1 MQVRRF
7 ADEWPFGNANW
18 PLKLHTHTHTHTN
31 QPRAMPTGHR
41 QPQSS
46 SSMQPPPVFSLVLP
60 IPTSHFL
67 KKSSCPLSL
76 PSSSLPQ
83 PHFLSPALFCQ
94 KSSQLSA
101 VGHARKDHQEAAP
114 RTGPPR
120 GSAVVPHRGEMP
132 QRSRSP
138 WSADR
143 LVVGV
148 PMLKGRGAALRRC
161 GVSGTATVSPPPL
174 GRRRREGW
182 AVAAWEGGRATALI
196 CHPRRPTSPSAPSS
210 SRHSLRRSP

>member
-1 MQVRRF
+1 MRT
-7 ADEWPFGNANW
+7 GLSNY
-18 PLKLHTHTHTHTN
+18 THTHTQTSPGRCQLVTVNHSLPPPCN
-31 QPRAMPTGHR
+31 HH
-41 QPQSS
+41 QSS
-46 SSMQPPPVFSLVLP
+46 LSSSPSPLP
-60 IPTSHFL
+60 IFS
-67 KKSSCPLSL
+67 KKSSCPLGL